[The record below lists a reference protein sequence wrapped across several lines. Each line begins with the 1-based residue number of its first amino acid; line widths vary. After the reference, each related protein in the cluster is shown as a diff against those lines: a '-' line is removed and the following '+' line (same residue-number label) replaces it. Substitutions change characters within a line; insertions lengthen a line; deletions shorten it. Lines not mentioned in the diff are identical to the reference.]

1 VIWRSRHQYHVIYN
15 KAQLER
21 SLYMRSLNGIDWK
34 NEYGYPYLAGGPLSY
49 TDGTVN
55 KWHELE
61 RPKVILDD
69 LGRATHLCLGVTD
82 YVRNQSNLPKYGSKS
97 LIIPLQTEKIIH
109 IVSDQPITEKTKQI
123 RVKIKSE
130 DGFDATK
137 DVDVN
142 TLRFGSD
149 SVVNFGGG
157 CVPVDSKVEGKDLM
171 VTFRGDHG
179 LTHHDFDFKLL
190 GRGKEDSLIL
200 GYALLPGKSP
210 TAATLITLPPQFTAS
225 GSGAILTS
233 KVENYGHSDSEPQE
247 ILLYKNVKG
256 SDKREVVKKIK
267 VPRLKPYAVFD
278 LREELSEFDK
288 DKIEYQLIVPGSPR
302 EYWRRVDI
310 SDPRLKYEG
319 DWKTVKGTEGAF
331 MNAEITSVNPG
342 DRINFTFEGTR
353 AIVYGRV
360 LKQGA
365 YTMQATLDGEAL
377 GPVRAAF
384 HNYNSV
390 KILQTPLLNDGRHTL
405 VLENTGKNPV
415 FINSFA
421 YESVQ
426 NLHGF
431 NN

>member
-1 VIWRSRHQYHVIYN
+1 
-15 KAQLER
+15 
-21 SLYMRSLNGIDWK
+21 
-34 NEYGYPYLAGGPLSY
+34 
-49 TDGTVN
+49 
-55 KWHELE
+55 
-61 RPKVILDD
+61 
-69 LGRATHLCLGVTD
+69 
-82 YVRNQSNLPKYGSKS
+82 
-97 LIIPLQTEKIIH
+97 
-109 IVSDQPITEKTKQI
+109 
-123 RVKIKSE
+123 
-130 DGFDATK
+130 
-137 DVDVN
+137 
-142 TLRFGSD
+142 
-149 SVVNFGGG
+149 
-157 CVPVDSKVEGKDLM
+157 
-171 VTFRGDHG
+171 
-179 LTHHDFDFKLL
+179 
-190 GRGKEDSLIL
+190 
-200 GYALLPGKSP
+200 
-210 TAATLITLPPQFTAS
+210 
-225 GSGAILTS
+225 LTS